1 VAEPV
6 EATVGK
12 KDILKGK
19 EELKKRNKMRLPQ
32 P

>member
-1 VAEPV
+1 MAEPV

-12 KDILKGK
+12 KDILKG
-19 EELKKRNKMRLPQ
+19 ERGIKKRNKMRLPQ